1 MVDFTE
7 NKLTV
12 RRQAE
17 LVAVNRTSVYRKE
30 SAYKESEENIEIMN
44 LIDRIHTDYPTY
56 GYRIIT
62 RMLSNAGYVVNR
74 KRVRRLMRSMGIHAI
89 YPGPNLSKL
98 LHAKYRMPY
107 LLRGLEIT
115 EPDQVWGIDI
125 TYLPMGKGF
134 MYMFAIIDWYS
145 RCVVDYELSLSL
157 EKSFVMNCLRRALS
171 RKAPSIINSDQGS
184 HFTNQEYLDLLKDH
198 GVKASMDGKGRATDN
213 ARTERFF
220 RTMKYDCV
228 YVKEFATP
236 RDLRWAIGEYI
247 DVYNYQRPCQAIGY
261 EFPGVKY
268 AENSLKMAA

>member
-1 MVDFTE
+1 MVDSAD
-7 NKLTV
+7 NKLTI

-30 SAYKESEENIEIMN
+30 PAYKESEKNISVMHQ
-44 LIDRIHTDYPTY
+44 IDRIHTKHPTY

-62 RMLSNAGYVVNR
+62 RMLTNAGYVVNR
-74 KRVRRLMRSMGIHAI
+74 KRVRRLMRSMGIYAI

-98 LHAKYRMPY
+98 YHAKYRMPY
-107 LLRGLEIT
+107 LLRGLDIT

-134 MYMFAIIDWYS
+134 MYLFVIIDWYS
-145 RCVVDYELSLSL
+145 RCIVDYELSLSL
-157 EKSFVMNCLRRALS
+157 EKSFVMDCLKRALS
-171 RKAPSIINSDQGS
+171 RRRPAIINSDQGS
-184 HFTNQEYLDLLKDH
+184 HFTNSDYLNLLKDH
-198 GVKASMDGKGRATDN
+198 GVKSSMDGKGRATDN

-228 YVKEFATP
+228 YINEFATP
-236 RDLRWAIGEYI
+236 RELRRAIDKYI
-247 DVYNYQRPCQAIGY
+247 NTYNYQRPCQAIGY

-268 AENSLKMAA
+268 SENSLKMAA

>member
-1 MVDFTE
+1 MVNLAHDR
-7 NKLTV
+7 LSV
-12 RRQAE
+12 IRQAE
-17 LVAVNRTSVYRKE
+17 LVGVNRTSVYRKE
-30 SAYKESEENIEIMN
+30 PAYKENEENIAIMN
-44 LIDRIHTDYPTY
+44 QIDRIHTDFPTY

-62 RMLSNAGYVVNR
+62 RLLTNAGYQINR
-74 KRVRRLMRSMGIHAI
+74 KRVRRLMRNMGIYAI
-89 YPGPNLSKL
+89 YPKPNLSKL

-145 RCVVDYELSLSL
+145 RCIVDYELSLSL
-157 EKSFVMNCLRRALS
+157 EKSFVMTCLKRALS
-171 RKAPSIINSDQGS
+171 RKRPAIINSDQGS
-184 HFTNQEYLDLLKDH
+184 HFTNQDYLDLLKAH
-198 GVKASMDGKGRATDN
+198 GIKASMDGKGRATDN

-228 YVKEFATP
+228 YINEFATP
-236 RDLRWAIGEYI
+236 RELRRAIDKYI
-247 DVYNYQRPCQAIGY
+247 KTYNYQRPCQAIGY
-261 EFPGVKY
+261 EFPGDKY